1 MVNSPSIR
9 RGPLSATETLA
20 GITLMLTDAMLT
32 DAMPADAPDPIMIFM
47 RTVAGILAA
56 ALALSAQTAPETD
69 LLKRIRAHMVETLR
83 RQPNYTCLETVE
95 RSQHD
100 SRNRVFEKR
109 DTVRL
114 EVALVDHREMFAW
127 PGSKNFEDKPVTEF
141 VPGGMFGN
149 GDFAT
154 YASTVFGS
162 SGTQFRYVGPANGSV
177 RFDFQV
183 GSGLQLMVG
192 GEHAVVGYHGSFY
205 ADPKSLDV
213 NRLEVIVDDIPSP
226 LRLLRALDTL
236 EYARVRIGDADFL
249 LPSAGEVVMTHS
261 NGAEDRNYVKF
272 STCHEFSGES
282 VLTFD
287 EPGLDGGAK
296 PNVERQEVTLP
307 RNLPI
312 VLRLLDQIDTETA
325 GVGDALRA
333 ELAAEIKVKGHILFA
348 QGTPVNGR
356 ITKLQSQGGSTTLGL
371 IFLELESASAHARME
386 LEFERMDGP
395 RALILRQGRP
405 PAGARERHEGVIVLR
420 PGRVRLARGTLVY
433 WRT

>member
-1 MVNSPSIR
+1 MV
-9 RGPLSATETLA
+9 TLA
-20 GITLMLTDAMLT
+20 GITLMLADAML
-32 DAMPADAPDPIMIFM
+32 ADAPTPIMIFM

-56 ALALSAQTAPETD
+56 AFALMAQTTPAQTTPETE
-69 LLKRIRAHMVETLR
+69 LLQRIRAHMVETLR

-95 RSQHD
+95 RSAHD
-100 SRNRVFEKR
+100 SRSRTFEKR

-162 SGTQFRYVGPANGSV
+162 SGTQFHYVGRGEGPRSGSV

-183 GSGLQLMVG
+183 GSGLQLVVG
-192 GEHAVVGYHGSFY
+192 AEHAVVGYHGSFY
-205 ADPKSLDV
+205 ADPQTLDAS
-213 NRLEVIVDDIPSP
+213 RLEVMVDEIPAQ
-226 LRLLRALDTL
+226 LRLLRATDTL
-236 EYARVRIGDADFL
+236 EYARVHLGEASFL

-261 NGAEDRNYVKF
+261 NGAEDRNRVTF

-287 EPGLDGGAK
+287 EPGPDAEVKASVAK
-296 PNVERQEVTLP
+296 QEVELP
-307 RNLPI
+307 RNMPI
-312 VLRLLDQIDTETA
+312 ALRLLDQIDTETA
-325 GVGDALRA
+325 GIGDAVRA
-333 ELAAEIKVKGHILFA
+333 ELATEIKVRGQLLFA
-348 QGTPVNGR
+348 QGAVASGR
-356 ITKLQSQGGSTTLGL
+356 ITKLQSQAASTTLGVT
-371 IFLELESASAHARME
+371 FLELESASAHARLE
-386 LEFERMDGP
+386 LEFQRMDVP
-395 RALILRQGRP
+395 RVLLLNQGRP
-405 PAGARERHEGVIVLR
+405 ASGSREPHEGVIVLR